1 MTVII
6 PVDKKDQ
13 DEANIVS
20 MNENHIWAHISIED
34 GKIANCNFVDDRTT
48 IVDWID
54 CVVVI
59 NEKEYVWPFMEEG
72 MVVLIAPIQRSIDD
86 IIEAFLFK
94 ELHDLS
100 V

>member
-6 PVDKKDQ
+6 PMNEKN
-13 DEANIVS
+13 EEESRIVS
-20 MNENHIWAHISIED
+20 MNEDHTWAVITLTE
-34 GKIANCNFVDDRTT
+34 GKIESTVFIDDRNS
-48 IVDWID
+48 IVEWID

-59 NEKEYVWPFMEEG
+59 NEQEYVWPFIEEG
-72 MVVLIAPIQRSIDD
+72 MIVLTAPFQRSIDE

-94 ELHDLS
+94 ELYDLS